1 MTPAKL
7 AARCH
12 DYAAQCWLFA
22 RQQNN
27 VTDKLALID
36 MAETWLALANCAKKN
51 LLALPEL
58 PDSRQ
63 YH

>member
-7 AARCH
+7 TARCH

-22 RQQNN
+22 RQQKNA
-27 VTDKLALID
+27 TDKLALID
-36 MAETWLALANCAKKN
+36 MAQTWLALADYVKKN
-51 LLALPEL
+51 LLALNEAPN
-58 PDSRQ
+58 SRQ